1 MIFNR
6 AVSEE
11 LHSVGGWAG
20 GYARHHDQLCRYKE
34 QNIFQPNLIN
44 ERDSPT
50 QKKYKIKNLI

>member
-20 GYARHHDQLCRYKE
+20 GHASHHDQLCRYKE
-34 QNIFQPNLIN
+34 QDILQQNPLN
-44 ERDSPT
+44 
-50 QKKYKIKNLI
+50 